1 VSVLQVHRETRK
13 LLLGITT
20 QFIRIQDSKRIKENS
35 PFISVLPLQL
45 LSSPVAMNGIS
56 EPPLESN
63 SESIKSIVASERPPR
78 PITVSS
84 PLRRDFLLHLEAYLA
99 RRDGVDKL
107 LKISRYA
114 AKIVLATP
122 TRGGSLAPR
131 LQAFES
137 SLGLSRKAF
146 RLGKFIQD
154 VNSLR
159 FFSFSKTLCSSP
171 VDLLLAIVAFG
182 GEGVY
187 FFIEQ
192 LVWLAKAGLLPSEI
206 APPLQKLST
215 WSELIGY
222 VGSVALKTRE
232 MEKIKASIEAK
243 KDEADD
249 DEMDLERLNAKL
261 ELKKLSIVQDAAD
274 GVMALSDVKSF
285 HFGMG
290 FSALV
295 VATAGM
301 ISALISTHRN
311 WRAC

>member
-1 VSVLQVHRETRK
+1 
-13 LLLGITT
+13 
-20 QFIRIQDSKRIKENS
+20 
-35 PFISVLPLQL
+35 
-45 LSSPVAMNGIS
+45 MNGVS

-63 SESIKSIVASERPPR
+63 NKSRPTIVSERPPK
-78 PITVSS
+78 PITVSP

-114 AKIVLATP
+114 AKILLATP
-122 TRGGSLAPR
+122 SRGGALAPR

-137 SLGLSRKAF
+137 SVGLSRKAF

-171 VDLLLAIVAFG
+171 LDLLLAIVAFG

-192 LVWLAKAGLLPSEI
+192 FVWLTKAGLLPSEI
-206 APPLQKLST
+206 APPLQKIST

-222 VGSVALKTRE
+222 FGSVALKTRE
-232 MEKIKASIEAK
+232 MNKIKASIEAK
-243 KDEADD
+243 KEEADD
-249 DEMDLERLNAKL
+249 DEMELERLNAKL

-285 HFGMG
+285 HYGTG
-290 FSALV
+290 FSAAV
-295 VATAGM
+295 CATAGM

>member
-1 VSVLQVHRETRK
+1 VCSPIPLKTNQRDFSFYLCSLQ
-13 LLLGITT
+13 
-20 QFIRIQDSKRIKENS
+20 F
-35 PFISVLPLQL
+35 
-45 LSSPVAMNGIS
+45 LSSPVAMNGTS
-56 EPPLESN
+56 ESPLESN
-63 SESIKSIVASERPPR
+63 PKSIKSIVATERPPK
-78 PITVSS
+78 PITVT
-84 PLRRDFLLHLEAYLA
+84 PPPRRDFLLHLEAYLA

-114 AKIVLATP
+114 AKILLATP
-122 TRGGSLAPR
+122 SRGGSLAPNI
-131 LQAFES
+131 QAFES
-137 SLGLSRKAF
+137 SVGLSRKAF

-171 VDLLLAIVAFG
+171 IDLLLAIVAFG
-182 GEGVY
+182 GEGFY

-192 LVWLAKAGLLPSEI
+192 FVWLAKAGLLPSEI

-243 KDEADD
+243 KDETDD

>member
-1 VSVLQVHRETRK
+1 
-13 LLLGITT
+13 
-20 QFIRIQDSKRIKENS
+20 
-35 PFISVLPLQL
+35 
-45 LSSPVAMNGIS
+45 MNGTT
-56 EPPLESN
+56 EPPLETN
-63 SESIKSIVASERPPR
+63 SKPIVASERERPPK
-78 PITVSS
+78 PITFS
-84 PLRRDFLLHLEAYLA
+84 PPPRRDFLLHLEAYLA

-114 AKIVLATP
+114 AKILLATP
-122 TRGGSLAPR
+122 SRGGSLSPQ

-137 SLGLSRKAF
+137 SVGLSRKAF

-171 VDLLLAIVAFG
+171 LDLFLAIVAFG

-192 LVWLAKAGLLPSEI
+192 FVWLAKAGLLPSELV
-206 APPLQKLST
+206 PPLQKLST
-215 WSELIGY
+215 WSELVGY

-232 MEKIKASIEAK
+232 MEKIKASIEARK
-243 KDEADD
+243 KEEGDD
-249 DEMDLERLNAKL
+249 DEMDLERLNGKL

-285 HFGMG
+285 HFGTG

-295 VATAGM
+295 CAMAGM